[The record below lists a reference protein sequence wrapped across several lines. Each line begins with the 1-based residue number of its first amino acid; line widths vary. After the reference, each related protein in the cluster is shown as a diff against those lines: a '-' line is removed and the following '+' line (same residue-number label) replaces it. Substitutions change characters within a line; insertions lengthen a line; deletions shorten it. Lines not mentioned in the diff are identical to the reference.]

1 MPARPIF
8 EKRPVPETT
17 LNAPSGKTGYFFQH
31 PAVKAWFESKF
42 AAPTRA
48 QAAAWPAIA
57 QGEDVLL
64 AAPTGSGKT
73 LAAFLWGI
81 DELANKVPLEAEP
94 KSVSI
99 VYVSPLKALSNDI
112 TRNLREPLREMR
124 AGDAAAI
131 GTMPEIRVGLRTGDT
146 TQSEREAI
154 YRRPPHILVTTPE
167 SLFLLLGS
175 VRGRKALG
183 NVRTV
188 IVDEIHSLARD
199 RRGSHLALSL
209 ARLDALIG
217 ARAQRIGLSATQKPL
232 EEIAE
237 FLCGFDSG
245 RPRPCRILDFGHQR
259 QIDLAVEVMDVE
271 LGAVAS
277 GEYMAALYARAA
289 DLVSEHRTTLV
300 FVNTRSLSERVA
312 FNLAERLGED
322 VVASHH
328 GSLAKERRLQVEQL
342 LKAGKLRALVATASL
357 ELGIDVGHID
367 LVLQIGSPRSIAAF
381 LQRIGRS
388 GHAINLV
395 PKGRLLPTSRDDVLE
410 CGAIVRAARA
420 GVLDRIV
427 LLERPLDVLAQHVVA
442 ESAARPCSED
452 ELFALFRDAG
462 PFQELGRDEFDGVL
476 EMMAEGLGHGGGRG
490 YPLIHRDLINGMVRG
505 RRAARM
511 VAATNAGTI
520 PEQGDYLVVAEPDE
534 AVVGSVNEDFAIES
548 MAGDI
553 FILGTNSWKI
563 LRVESG
569 RVRVADAHGAPP
581 TIPFWIGEGLGRT
594 PELSHQVSQLRAD
607 LAAAIEQSP
616 AARSQLAQECG
627 LTEAALNLLLEYV
640 RATRDGLGL
649 VPTDTDV
656 VFERFFDEAGGMQLV
671 VHAPFGQ
678 RITKAWGLALRK
690 RFCVRFDF
698 ELQAAA
704 NDNCILLSL
713 GPQHSFPLQ
722 ESFAYVTAANA
733 RPALRQAILY
743 TPLFP
748 TRWRWN
754 ATRALFVRRFQNG
767 RRVPPPIQ
775 RMRADDLLA
784 AVFPEQ
790 VGCQENVTGPLE
802 IPDHV
807 LVHQTVADCLFE
819 AHDVAGLEDIL
830 RRIEAGAIRLH
841 ARDVTEPSPMSHEI
855 INGRP
860 FTFLDDAPLEERR
873 SRAVQLRQILPADQR
888 DLGALDQSAI
898 DQVLAEIEPEPRDPD
913 ELHELLA
920 SLVICRSTVLAEW
933 SSLMDQLVAA
943 GRARRLQLQESS
955 FWHTAEASAMIAA
968 LFPQVEIDLAE
979 IPSAALAK
987 FENPDE
993 VRIRAVRGH
1002 CEVCGPVTAAQ
1013 MSHRT
1018 GLSEPD
1024 ALVGLTQIE
1033 SLGHV
1038 LRGQFGG
1045 QEEAYCDR
1053 QLLSRI
1059 HRRTRAR
1066 LRAEISPVSRQDYL
1080 RFLMNWQYL
1089 GAESRLEGRA
1099 GLRQAILRLQGYEAP
1114 APAWERDLLPA
1125 RVSDYDPAL
1134 LDELCLAGEVTWL
1147 RLTLPGGGHA
1157 GPGRRSATRATRIAL
1172 MPRRQLPL
1180 LLAAARGDADP
1191 LEGLTDGTRE
1201 LYDLLNSKGAL
1212 FFEDLID
1219 LSGRLPED
1227 VERRLLE
1234 LVAAGLVNSDGF
1246 ASIRALSNRPLAR
1259 RLRRGNF
1266 AGRRQGLLNDA
1277 WPPGRWAAVRVHAPA
1292 PDQEQLLDGVAE
1304 TLLERYGVVFR
1315 EVATRERW
1323 RLPWRLLLRRLR
1335 VMEARGLVRGG
1346 RFISGLT
1353 GEQFALPAALEALR
1367 RQRKTGPG
1375 AAIFPGVDDPANLAA
1390 YLERSPAERYRS

>member
-1 MPARPIF
+1 MEA
-8 EKRPVPETT
+8 PVT
-17 LNAPSGKTGYFFQH
+17 APPGSPGQVFKH
-31 PAVKAWFESKF
+31 PAVSAWFEGKF
-42 AAPTRA
+42 ASPTDA

-57 QGEDVLL
+57 GGNDVLL

-81 DELANKVPLEAEP
+81 DELANRIPFQVES
-94 KSVSI
+94 KSVEI

-112 TRNLREPLREMR
+112 WRNLREPLREMR
-124 AGDAAAI
+124 AGDASAI
-131 GTMPEIRVGLRTGDT
+131 GAMPEIRVGLRTGDT

-175 VRGRKALG
+175 VRGRKALA

-209 ARLDALIG
+209 ARLDALTG
-217 ARAQRIGLSATQKPL
+217 RRAQRIGLSATQKPL
-232 EEIAE
+232 PDIAR
-237 FLCGFDSG
+237 FLCGYDSG
-245 RPRPCRILDFGHQR
+245 KPYACRILDFGHQR
-259 QIDLAVEVMDVE
+259 EIDLAVEVMDVE

-277 GEYMAALYARAA
+277 GEYMAALYARVA
-289 DLVSEHRTTLV
+289 DMVSEHRTTLI

-312 FNLAERLGED
+312 FNLAERLGEE

-328 GSLAKERRLQVEQL
+328 GSLAKERRLRVEQL
-342 LKAGKLRALVATASL
+342 LKAGQLRALVATASL

-420 GVLDRIV
+420 GELDRIV
-427 LLERPLDVLAQHVVA
+427 LLAQPLDVLAQHLVA

-462 PFQELGRDEFDGVL
+462 PYWDLTRAEFDNVL
-476 EMMAEGLGHGGGRG
+476 EMMAEGLGQGGGRG
-490 YPLIHRDLINGMVRG
+490 YPLIHRDQINGMVRG

-520 PEQGDYLVVAEPDE
+520 PEQGDYLVVAEPDD

-581 TIPFWIGEGLGRT
+581 TIPFWLGEGLGRT
-594 PELSHQVSQLRAD
+594 PELSHQVSRLRAD
-607 LAAAIEQSP
+607 LAGAIDAAPQV
-616 AARSQLAQECG
+616 RSQLAAKCG
-627 LTEAALNLLLEYV
+627 LTDAALQLLLEYV
-640 RATRDGLGL
+640 RATRDGLGI
-649 VPTDTDV
+649 VPTDSDV

-722 ESFAYVTAANA
+722 ESFSYVTSSNV

-767 RRVPPPIQ
+767 RRVPAPIQ

-807 LVHQTVADCLFE
+807 LVDQTVADCLFE
-819 AHDVAGLEDIL
+819 AHDVEGLEGIL
-830 RRIEAGAIRLH
+830 RRIEAGQIRLH

-873 SRAVQLRQILPADQR
+873 SRAVQLRQVLPDSQR
-888 DLGALDQSAI
+888 DLGALDQAVI
-898 DQVLAEIEPEPRDPD
+898 EQVISEIAPDPRDPD
-913 ELHELLA
+913 ELHETLS
-920 SLVICRSTVLAEW
+920 SLVICQSSVLAQW
-933 SSLMDQLVAA
+933 SPLMDQLVAG
-943 GRARRLQLQESS
+943 GRARRLQLGESIY
-955 FWHTAEASAMIAA
+955 WHTAESAAMVAA
-968 LFPQVEIDLAE
+968 LFPQAEIDLAG
-979 IPSAALAK
+979 IPSAALTR
-987 FENPDE
+987 FESPDE
-993 VRIRAVRGH
+993 VRMRAVRGH
-1002 CEVCGPVTAAQ
+1002 CEVCGPVTALALAR
-1013 MSHRT
+1013 RT
-1018 GLSEPD
+1018 GLSEAD
-1024 ALVGLTQIE
+1024 ARIGLTQIE
-1033 SLGHV
+1033 SLGHA
-1038 LRGQFGG
+1038 LRGRFDGKN
-1045 QEEAYCDR
+1045 EAFCDR
-1053 QLLSRI
+1053 QLLARI

-1066 LRAEISPVSRQDYL
+1066 LRAEIAPVSRQDYL

-1089 GAESRLEGRA
+1089 GPANRLQGKA

-1147 RLTLPGGGHA
+1147 RLTLPGNGTA
-1157 GPGRRSATRATRIAL
+1157 GPGRRSATRATRISL

-1180 LLAAARGDADP
+1180 LLAAARGTADP
-1191 LEGLTDGTRE
+1191 LDSLTDGTRE
-1201 LYDLLNSKGAL
+1201 LYALLRGKGAL

-1266 AGRRQGLLNDA
+1266 AGRRKGLLNDA
-1277 WPPGRWAAVRVHAPA
+1277 WPPGRWAAVAMHAAA
-1292 PDQEQLLDGVAE
+1292 PDEEQLLDGIAE
-1304 TLLERYGVVFR
+1304 VLLERYGVVFR

-1335 VMEARGLVRGG
+1335 IMEARGLVRGG
-1346 RFISGLT
+1346 RFITGLT
-1353 GEQFALPAALEALR
+1353 GEQFALPAALDALR
-1367 RQRKTGPG
+1367 RQRKAAPVTGIAPG
-1375 AAIFPGVDDPANLAA
+1375 LDDPANLAD
-1390 YLERSPAERYRS
+1390 YLAQTPAERYRS

>member
-1 MPARPIF
+1 MTDSSA
-8 EKRPVPETT
+8 
-17 LNAPSGKTGYFFQH
+17 AYFKH
-31 PAVKAWFESKF
+31 PAVSAWFESKF
-42 AAPTRA
+42 AAPTDS

-57 QGEDVLL
+57 AGDDVLL

-81 DELANKVPLEAEP
+81 DELAEQIPARPEP
-94 KSVSI
+94 ESVEI

-112 TRNLREPLREMR
+112 SRNLRQPLREMR
-124 AGDAAAI
+124 AGHPNAI
-131 GTMPEIRVGLRTGDT
+131 GSMPEIRVGLRTGDT
-146 TQSEREAI
+146 TQKDREAI

-175 VRGRKALG
+175 VRGRKALSG
-183 NVRTV
+183 VRTV

-209 ARLDALIG
+209 ARLDALTG
-217 ARAQRIGLSATQKPL
+217 RRAQRIGLSATQKPL
-232 EEIAE
+232 SEIAQ
-237 FLCGFDSG
+237 FLCGNDSG

-259 QIDLAVEVMDVE
+259 RIDLAVEVMDVE

-277 GEYMAALYARAA
+277 GEYMAALYARVA
-289 DLVSEHRTTLV
+289 DLVNEHRTTLV

-328 GSLAKERRLQVEQL
+328 GSLAKERRLNVEQR
-342 LKAGKLRALVATASL
+342 LKAGQLRALVATASL

-367 LVLQIGSPRSIAAF
+367 LVLQVGSPRSIAAF

-388 GHAINLV
+388 GHAIDLI

-410 CGAIVRAARA
+410 CAAIVRAARA
-420 GVLDRIV
+420 GILDRVV

-442 ESAARPCSED
+442 ESAARSCSED

-462 PFQELGRDEFDGVL
+462 TYHELTRPEFDSVL
-476 EMMAEGLGHGGGRG
+476 ELMSEGLGSGGGRG
-490 YPLIHRDLINGMVRG
+490 YPLIHRDQINGTVRG

-563 LRVESG
+563 LRVEPG

-581 TIPFWIGEGLGRT
+581 TIPFWLGEGLGRT
-594 PELSHQVSQLRAD
+594 PELSHQVSRLRGD
-607 LAAAIEQSP
+607 LAEALDEGNS
-616 AARSQLAQECG
+616 ARTKLAEDCG
-627 LTEAALNLLLEYV
+627 LTEAALGLLLDYV
-640 RATRDGLGL
+640 RATRDGLGM

-722 ESFAYVTAANA
+722 ESFSYVTSDNA
-733 RPALRQAILY
+733 RPSLRQAILY

-807 LVHQTVADCLFE
+807 LVHQTVEDCLFE
-819 AHDVAGLEDIL
+819 AHDVKGLEEIM
-830 RRIEAGAIRLH
+830 RRIESGQIRLH

-873 SRAVQLRQILPADQR
+873 SRAVQLRQVLPLEQR
-888 DLGALDQSAI
+888 ELGALDPAAI
-898 DQVLAEIEPEPRDPD
+898 AQVLAEIAPDPRDCD
-913 ELHELLA
+913 ELHELLF
-920 SLVICRSTVLAEW
+920 SLVIVRVSALEQW
-933 SSLMDQLVAA
+933 SHLMDELVAA
-943 GRARRLQLQESS
+943 NRARRLQLDGAEFWFAAES
-955 FWHTAEASAMIAA
+955 AAMVGA
-968 LFPQVEIDLAE
+968 LFPEAGVDLGG
-979 IPSAALAK
+979 IPERALAA
-987 FENPDE
+987 FESPDE

-1002 CEVCGPVTAAQ
+1002 CEICGPVTPAQ
-1013 MSHRT
+1013 IAERT
-1018 GLSEPD
+1018 GLSEVD
-1024 ALVGLTQIE
+1024 AQIGLTQIE
-1033 SLGHV
+1033 GLGHV
-1038 LRGQFGG
+1038 LRGQFEGDG
-1045 QEEAYCDR
+1045 QAYCDR
-1053 QLLSRI
+1053 QLLARI

-1066 LRAEISPVSRQDYL
+1066 LRAEIAPVTRQDFL
-1080 RFLMNWQYL
+1080 RFLMNWQFL
-1089 GAESRLEGRA
+1089 GPDTRLQGRA
-1099 GLRQAILRLQGYEAP
+1099 GLRRAILRLQGYEAP
-1114 APAWERDLLPA
+1114 APAWEGELLPA

-1147 RLTLPGGGHA
+1147 RLSVPGNGRS
-1157 GPGRRSATRATRIAL
+1157 GPSRRSATRATRIAL

-1180 LLAAARGDADP
+1180 LLAAARGSEDP
-1191 LEGLTDGTRE
+1191 LDGLTDGTRE
-1201 LYDLLNSKGAL
+1201 LFEILRQKGAL
-1212 FFEDLID
+1212 FFEDLIGH
-1219 LSGRLPED
+1219 SGRLPED

-1234 LVAAGLVNSDGF
+1234 LVAAGLVNSDGY
-1246 ASIRALSNRPLAR
+1246 ASIRALSNRQLAR

-1277 WPPGRWAAVRVHAPA
+1277 WPPGRWAAILPATAP
-1292 PDQEQLLDGVAE
+1292 PDEEAVLDGIAE
-1304 TLLERYGVVFR
+1304 VLLERYGVVFR
-1315 EVATRERW
+1315 ELATRERW
-1323 RLPWRLLLRRLR
+1323 RVPWRLLLRRLR
-1335 VMEARGLVRGG
+1335 LMEARGTIRGG
-1346 RFISGLT
+1346 RFVSGLT
-1353 GEQFALPAALEALR
+1353 GEQFALPEALEALR
-1367 RQRKTGPG
+1367 RQRRTSPSVELAPG
-1375 AAIFPGVDDPANLAA
+1375 ADDPANLAD
-1390 YLERSPAERYRS
+1390 YLDRSPAERYRS

>member
-1 MPARPIF
+1 M
-8 EKRPVPETT
+8 
-17 LNAPSGKTGYFFQH
+17 SGSSNRFFKH
-31 PAVKAWFESKF
+31 PAVSAWFDSKF
-42 AAPTRA
+42 AAPTDA

-57 QGEDVLL
+57 GGADVLL

-81 DELANKVPLEAEP
+81 DALAKQVPGREESE
-94 KSVSI
+94 SVDI

-112 TRNLREPLREMR
+112 SRNLRQPLAEMR
-124 AGDAAAI
+124 AGDDAAI
-131 GTMPEIRVGLRTGDT
+131 GAMPEIRVGLRTGDT

-175 VRGRKALG
+175 VRGRKTLSG
-183 NVRTV
+183 VRTV

-209 ARLDALIG
+209 ARLDALTG
-217 ARAQRIGLSATQKPL
+217 RRAQRIGLSATQKPL
-232 EEIAE
+232 SEIAQ
-237 FLCGFDSG
+237 FLCGYDSG

-259 QIDLAVEVMDVE
+259 RIDLAVEVMDVE

-277 GEYMAALYARAA
+277 GEYMAALYSRVS
-289 DLVSEHRTTLV
+289 DLVAEHRTTLV

-328 GSLAKERRLQVEQL
+328 GSLAKERRLAVEQR
-342 LKAGKLRALVATASL
+342 LKAGQLRALVATASL

-367 LVLQIGSPRSIAAF
+367 LVLQIGSPRSVAAF

-388 GHAINLV
+388 GHAIDLV
-395 PKGRLLPTSRDDVLE
+395 PKGRLLPTSRDDALE
-410 CGAIVRAARA
+410 CGAIVRAARS
-420 GVLDRIV
+420 GVLDRVV

-442 ESAARPCSED
+442 ESAARDCSED

-462 PFQELGRDEFDGVL
+462 TYSDLTRAEFDSVV
-476 EMMAEGLGHGGGRG
+476 EMMAQGLGTGGGRG
-490 YPLIHRDLINGMVRG
+490 YPLIHRDEINGKVRG

-594 PELSHQVSQLRAD
+594 PELSHQVSNLRAD
-607 LAAAIEQSP
+607 LERALGQDDE
-616 AARSQLAQECG
+616 ARSRLAEECG
-627 LTEAALNLLLEYV
+627 LTDPALQLLLDYV

-649 VPTDTDV
+649 VPTDSDV
-656 VFERFFDEAGGMQLV
+656 VFERFFDESGGMQLV

-678 RITKAWGLALRK
+678 RITRAWGLALRK

-713 GPQHSFPLQ
+713 GPQHSFPLE
-722 ESFAYVTAANA
+722 ESFSYVTARNA

-807 LVHQTVADCLFE
+807 LIHQTVEDCLFE
-819 AHDVAGLEDIL
+819 AHDLKGLEEIL
-830 RRIEAGAIRLH
+830 GRIESGQIRLH

-873 SRAVQLRQILPADQR
+873 SRAVQLRQILPLEQR
-888 DLGALDQSAI
+888 ELGALDPAAI
-898 DQVLAEIEPEPRDPD
+898 AQVLSEIAPDPRDPD

-920 SLVICRSTVLAEW
+920 GLVVCNAAELADW
-933 SSLMDQLVAA
+933 SRLMDELVAA
-943 GRARRLQLQESS
+943 NRARRLQRDGSEYWYAAES
-955 FWHTAEASAMIAA
+955 AAMVQA
-968 LFPQVEIDLAE
+968 LFPAAGIDLAG
-979 IPSAALAK
+979 IPEHALAG
-987 FENPDE
+987 FESPDE
-993 VRIRAVRGH
+993 VRVRAVRGH
-1002 CEVCGPVTAAQ
+1002 CEVCGPVTPARIAG
-1013 MSHRT
+1013 RT
-1018 GLSEPD
+1018 GLSEAD
-1024 ALVGLTQIE
+1024 ARIGLVQIE

-1038 LRGQFGG
+1038 LRGQFAG
-1045 QEEAYCDR
+1045 EAESFCDR
-1053 QLLSRI
+1053 QLLARI

-1066 LRAEISPVSRQDYL
+1066 LRAEIAPVSRQDFL

-1089 GAESRLEGRA
+1089 GPETRLEGRT

-1114 APAWERDLLPA
+1114 APSWERDLLPA
-1125 RVSDYDPAL
+1125 RISDYDPAL

-1147 RLTLPGGGHA
+1147 RLTVPGNGT
-1157 GPGRRSATRATRIAL
+1157 GPNRRSATRATRIAL

-1180 LLAAARGDADP
+1180 LLAAARGDTDP
-1191 LEGLTDGTRE
+1191 LESLTAGTRE
-1201 LYDLLNSKGAL
+1201 LFEILRVQGAL
-1212 FFEDLID
+1212 FFEDLIGH
-1219 LSGRLPED
+1219 SGRLPED

-1246 ASIRALSNRPLAR
+1246 ASIRALSNRQLAR
-1259 RLRRGNF
+1259 RLRRGNY
-1266 AGRRQGLLNDA
+1266 AGRRRGLLNDA
-1277 WPPGRWAAVRVHAPA
+1277 WPPGRWAAILPSMP
-1292 PDQEQLLDGVAE
+1292 PDEEKLLDGIAE
-1304 TLLERYGVVFR
+1304 VLLERYGVVFR
-1315 EVATRERW
+1315 ELAARERW

-1335 VMEARGLVRGG
+1335 IMEARGQVRGG
-1346 RFISGLT
+1346 RFVSGLS
-1353 GEQFALPAALEALR
+1353 GEQFALPEALDALR
-1367 RQRKTGPG
+1367 RQRKSKAPAGFP
-1375 AAIFPGVDDPANLAA
+1375 PGVDDPANLAE
-1390 YLERSPAERYRS
+1390 YLASSPAERYRR